1 LKIAPTN
8 PQFTVAVKIEDLGLK
23 GRIII
28 EARDL
33 RNAEENLLTL
43 LQP

>member
-1 LKIAPTN
+1 
-8 PQFTVAVKIEDLGLK
+8 VAVKIEDFGLK
-23 GRIII
+23 GQIII